1 MKDSEFTDL
10 KFGELRDF
18 SYREKDAVKKYL
30 ESLMEIN
37 RVSLIAERAKL
48 ESLEKGFESYSWK

>member
-10 KFGELRDF
+10 KIEELCDF
-18 SYREKDAVKKYL
+18 SYRDKEPVKKSL
-30 ESLMEIN
+30 EALMEIN

-48 ESLEKGFESYSWK
+48 ESLEKGFESYSRK